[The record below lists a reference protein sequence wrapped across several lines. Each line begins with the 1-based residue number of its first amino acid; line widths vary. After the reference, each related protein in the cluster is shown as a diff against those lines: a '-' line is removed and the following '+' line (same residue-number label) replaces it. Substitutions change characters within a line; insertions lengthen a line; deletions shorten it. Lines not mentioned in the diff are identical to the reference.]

1 MSLSANWPLDGEKN
15 EGQSEVKRERER
27 ERKEHVYG
35 FSGKNS
41 ELVSF
46 SIGHVVRCRVTTS
59 KYCFGHTPAL
69 SKHRWR
75 AATPK
80 IMRSFARSFVP
91 S

>member
-1 MSLSANWPLDGEKN
+1 MVKKRGER
-15 EGQSEVKRERER
+15 ERDRESERERER
-27 ERKEHVYG
+27 ERKEHVHG

-59 KYCFGHTPAL
+59 KYCFGHTAAL

-80 IMRSFARSFVP
+80 IMRSFVP